1 VSRDHL
7 AAVQTRREKPT
18 ARTQLLQRIAQRRVI
33 GTALAGGRPMRPP
46 FWLPWLLAREPVKRR
61 IARLIGIGLQAE
73 HIGGDGAAS
82 AT

>member
-1 VSRDHL
+1 
-7 AAVQTRREKPT
+7 
-18 ARTQLLQRIAQRRVI
+18 
-33 GTALAGGRPMRPP
+33 MRPP